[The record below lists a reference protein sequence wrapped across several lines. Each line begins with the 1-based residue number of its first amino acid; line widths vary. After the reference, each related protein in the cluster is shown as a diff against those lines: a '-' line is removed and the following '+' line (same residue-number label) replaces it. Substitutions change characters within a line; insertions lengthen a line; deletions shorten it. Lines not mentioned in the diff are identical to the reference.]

1 MTQRRRCAVQRQ
13 YVIGGIAAGLVG
25 GLAMSVYT
33 MAAEL
38 VAGHSMF
45 TPMYMVGAP
54 VVGMGAMERGM
65 SGGPLYLELVP
76 AIVGMVVHFIWAAL
90 WGLVFGGILWAS
102 RLSGWVAF
110 ATAIVYAY
118 AVGAIMSAVVMP
130 AVGLKPM
137 WEMPGLVFFVL
148 DHLAFGLPL
157 GIWALAFLPHARVRP
172 SGQVRGST
180 A

>member
-1 MTQRRRCAVQRQ
+1 VQRQ
-13 YVIGGIAAGLVG
+13 YVIGGFAAGLVG
-25 GLAMSVYT
+25 ALAMSLYT
-33 MAAEL
+33 MTAEL

-54 VVGMGAMERGM
+54 VVGIGAMERGM
-65 SGGPLYLELVP
+65 SGGPLYFELVP
-76 AIVGMVVHFIWAAL
+76 AIVGMVVHFMWAAF
-90 WGLVFGGILWAS
+90 WGLVFGAILWVT
-102 RLSGWVAF
+102 RLAGWAGF
-110 ATAIVYAY
+110 AAAIAYGY

-137 WEMPGLVFFVL
+137 WEMPGLTFFIL

-157 GIWALAFLPHARVRP
+157 GIWVLAFLPRAGVRTN
-172 SGQVRGST
+172 GQVRGST

>member
-1 MTQRRRCAVQRQ
+1 MQRQ
-13 YVIGGIAAGLVG
+13 YVLGGIAAGLVG
-25 GLAMSVYT
+25 GLAMSLYT
-33 MAAEL
+33 MVAEL

-45 TPMYMVGAP
+45 TPMYTVGAP

-65 SGGPLYLELVP
+65 SGGALYFELVP
-76 AIVGMVVHFIWAAL
+76 AIVGMVVHFIWAAS
-90 WGLVFGGILWAS
+90 WGFVFGMILWAT
-102 RLSGWVAF
+102 RLAGWPGFV
-110 ATAIVYAY
+110 TAIAYGY

-137 WEMPGLVFFVL
+137 WEMPGLTFFLL
-148 DHLAFGLPL
+148 DHLAFGLSL
-157 GIWALAFLPHARVRP
+157 AIWALAFVPRAGVGS